1 MSRRCSC
8 DVSRLSSI
16 AQRATTMP
24 EHADRDVHEEDP
36 APVDVVGDQ
45 PTEQRADGER
55 HRRDAG
61 PDADRHPPLTRR
73 ERRGDY
79 PQRRRVHDRRAEPLN
94 RAGADQEVGARR
106 EAAGE
111 RRQREDRQ
119 ADDEQPAPAE
129 VVGELSARE
138 HERRERQ
145 RIGDDDPLELR
156 LIGIE
161 RPLNGRQRDVHD
173 RVVEHDHEQPEGDGH
188 ERPPLAIL
196 SREEVCRDSRSH
208 RRKLASTSLAV
219 QGPPTRLAADA
230 PKCWEPDAET
240 LERANVVRLMR
251 RHGFDDYREL
261 VQRSIDEPEWFWAAA
276 VEDLGIE
283 FAEPWKQVLDSSRG
297 PEWTTWFVGGKLNIA
312 WNCVHRWARERSA
325 ETAAVFRGED
335 GARRELSFGELSSQV
350 TKLAEALVRLGV
362 EPGDRVAI
370 YLPMS
375 PEVAIASHACA
386 HIGAVQ
392 VPIFSGFAAPAVA
405 QRLADSEAKVAITVE
420 SSLRRGREIPM
431 LASLEEARREAP
443 SLEHVVLAPFD
454 ELLADCPGELEP
466 LAVDSEHPYL
476 LTYTSGTTGRPKGV
490 LHVQGG
496 FLVSI
501 AREVGYQ
508 ADARPGDVIH
518 FATDMGWIMGPWTV
532 VGGGAMGATIV
543 YAEGAPDWPPDRLWQ
558 LIDEERVSILGCS
571 PTLIRALVPHGEPEQ
586 DLSSLRIIVTTG
598 EPWNPDPYRW
608 LFEHIGGG
616 RCPIINCS
624 GGTEV
629 GACFLSPTPAI
640 PIKECSV
647 GVPATGMAMDVVD
660 DDGRS
665 LAATGEVGELVCR
678 KPFPGMTR
686 GFWRDDERYL
696 ETYWRRFP
704 GIWTHGDWASVD
716 EDGYWFLHGRSD
728 DTLNVAGKR
737 IGPAELES
745 AAVAH
750 PAVLEAAAVGIPH
763 DVKGEVAWVFCVPVP
778 GEEGCE
784 SLALAVKALIAA
796 DLGKAFAP
804 ERIVFVPALP
814 KTRSAKIVRRAVRAA
829 ALGDDPGDMS
839 SVENP
844 EAVAEIAR
852 AL

>member
-1 MSRRCSC
+1 
-8 DVSRLSSI
+8 V
-16 AQRATTMP
+16 P
-24 EHADRDVHEEDP
+24 
-36 APVDVVGDQ
+36 
-45 PTEQRADGER
+45 
-55 HRRDAG
+55 
-61 PDADRHPPLTRR
+61 
-73 ERRGDY
+73 
-79 PQRRRVHDRRAEPLN
+79 
-94 RAGADQEVGARR
+94 
-106 EAAGE
+106 
-111 RRQREDRQ
+111 
-119 ADDEQPAPAE
+119 E
-129 VVGELSARE
+129 VVW
-138 HERRERQ
+138 
-145 RIGDDDPLELR
+145 
-156 LIGIE
+156 
-161 RPLNGRQRDVHD
+161 
-173 RVVEHDHEQPEGDGH
+173 
-188 ERPPLAIL
+188 
-196 SREEVCRDSRSH
+196 
-208 RRKLASTSLAV
+208 T
-219 QGPPTRLAADA
+219 
-230 PKCWEPDAET
+230 PDKAT

-251 RHGFDDYREL
+251 RHGIDDYREL
-261 VQRSIDEPEWFWAAA
+261 VARSIDDPEWFWPAAI
-276 VEDLGIE
+276 EDMGIE
-283 FAEPWKQVLDSSRG
+283 FAERWREVVDDSHG
-297 PEWTTWFVGGKLNIA
+297 PEWATWFVGGKINIA
-312 WNCVHRWARERSA
+312 WNCVHRWVVEHAA

-335 GARRELSFGELSSQV
+335 GARRELTFGEQSVQV

-405 QRLADSEAKVAITVE
+405 QRLTDSEAKVAITVE

-431 LASLEEARREAP
+431 LATLEEARREAP

-501 AREVGYQ
+501 AREVCYQ

-532 VGGGAMGATIV
+532 VGGGAMGAAVV
-543 YAEGAPDWPPDRLWQ
+543 YAEGAPDWPPDRLWR
-558 LIDEERVSILGCS
+558 LIEEERVTILGCS
-571 PTLIRALVPHGEPEQ
+571 PTLIRALVPHGEPQQ
-586 DLSSLRIIVTTG
+586 DSSSLRIIVTTG

-608 LFEHIGGG
+608 LFERVGGS

-640 PIKECSV
+640 PIKECSL
-647 GVPATGMAMDVVD
+647 GGPALGMAMDVVD

-665 LAATGEVGELVCR
+665 LVETGEVGELVCR

-696 ETYWRRFP
+696 DTYWRRFP

-716 EDGYWFLHGRSD
+716 ADGYWFLHGRSD

-750 PAVLEAAAVGIPH
+750 PAVAEAAAVGIPH
-763 DVKGEVAWVFCVPVP
+763 DVKGETAWIFCVLTP
-778 GEEGCE
+778 GREGCE
-784 SLALAVKALIAA
+784 SLALEVKSTIAA
-796 DLGKAFAP
+796 ELGKAFAP
-804 ERIVFVPALP
+804 ERVVFVAALP

-829 ALGDDPGDMS
+829 ALGDDPGDLS

-844 EAVAEIAR
+844 EAVAEITAK
-852 AL
+852 L